1 MIIITCKKAFAQA
14 NCRTAFLTAGM
25 SRAETVRFVFS
36 DDWCGL
42 SKTAVFTDGAKTVDV
57 LPPGWDGD
65 TVPIPH
71 EILTTAGRTARVGV
85 YGTNA
90 SGVVLPT
97 VWATLGKVQPAAEP
111 SGDPSTD
118 PTLPVWAQLQEIIGD
133 LADLTTKAKENLV
146 AAINEAAKTGS
157 GGAGSIDLRTADG
170 YIQYSNDGG
179 ATWENLIALAD
190 LKGEKGDTGAPGP
203 QGVPGEQGPQGE
215 TGPAGPQGETGPAG
229 PQGETGPAGPQGETG
244 PAGPQGKTGPA
255 GQDGAPGKDG
265 SPGKDGTD
273 GAPGQDGFSPS
284 ASVAE
289 TATGATITITDKT
302 GTTTAEVKNGKD
314 GAPGKDGTNGKDGA
328 PGADGAPGTP
338 GTNGTDGKDGTT
350 FTPSVSAAGDLSWS
364 NDGGKANP
372 APINIKGPQGAP
384 GADYTL
390 TDADK
395 TEIAAE
401 AAAALAGTSI
411 PAPAS
416 AAVGQIVKIKAVD
429 AAGKITQT
437 EAVDMPTGST
447 ARRIFPV
454 NFKAAETTRSSHDC
468 TFIGDEIVSFS
479 KPSDGGYARYINPQT
494 WVSPLRRKINFTEA
508 ATGKELEMKS
518 TDYKFGKLLVG
529 NGRAIKSDESSY
541 TDQGA
546 RLYVFHNA
554 ASWRDDPAA
563 EITFDNCGA
572 YDVIDISSLG
582 YKVYGFW
589 GGAADTVFV
598 SCNLFNDV
606 YLIQL
611 GAGTNNLGA
620 GTYSA
625 AGDGRY
631 NGSYK
636 TIRHWT
642 NTNDYGGFA
651 AHGGQYYNGSL
662 YLATNDTSK
671 CTVYRCE
678 LKDDGAMD
686 FDELNFEAYI
696 PSSPNTLMYRYID
709 GMCIKD
715 GTLYAQP
722 LTVGTVNSSNSTI
735 MLVAEL
741 TAFGDKLPDNG
752 SAGQVLT
759 KQTDGSVAWNTPSG
773 GSGGGMEI
781 IASGELSE
789 AATLLE
795 ISTDNDGN
803 AFELTEAVLFVGGA
817 VSEANTANGNMTLR
831 TNINSAAKGGGGTI
845 IAGFFRNASPKKYQI
860 HLVCAGVITGTSFY
874 NGSMTGYV
882 NDHFDTITKIFLFG
896 TDANGKTFGAGTTY
910 ILKGVKK

>member
-1 MIIITCKKAFAQA
+1 MIQIHITKACAHL
-14 NCRTAFLTAGM
+14 CSPPELLTAGM
-25 SRAETVRFVFS
+25 AKAVSVRFAFS
-36 DDWCGL
+36 EDWDGL
-42 SKTAVFTDGAKTVDV
+42 TKTAVFTNRKKTVDV
-57 LPPGWDGD
+57 LESEWDGNRLI
-65 TVPIPH
+65 VPY
-71 EILTTAGRTARVGV
+71 EILADAGLIARVGV
-85 YGTNA
+85 YGSNA

-97 VWATLGKVQPAAEP
+97 VWVTLGKVQPAAEP

-133 LADLTTKAKENLV
+133 LADLTTKAKNNLV

-190 LKGEKGDTGAPGP
+190 LKGEKGDTGATGP
-203 QGVPGEQGPQGE
+203 QGEPGERGPQGE
-215 TGPAGPQGETGPAG
+215 TGLQGP
-229 PQGETGPAGPQGETG
+229 
-244 PAGPQGKTGPA
+244 
-255 GQDGAPGKDG
+255 
-265 SPGKDGTD
+265 
-273 GAPGQDGFSPS
+273 
-284 ASVAE
+284 
-289 TATGATITITDKT
+289 TGAT
-302 GTTTAEVKNGKD
+302 
-314 GAPGKDGTNGKDGA
+314 
-328 PGADGAPGTP
+328 
-338 GTNGTDGKDGTT
+338 
-350 FTPSVSAAGDLSWS
+350 
-364 NDGGKANP
+364 
-372 APINIKGPQGAP
+372 GPQGAP
-384 GADYTL
+384 GKDYTL
-390 TDADK
+390 TNADK
-395 TEIAAE
+395 TEIAAK
-401 AAAALAGTSI
+401 AAAAIAGTSV

-416 AAVGQIVKIKAVD
+416 AAVGQIVRIKAVD

-437 EAVDMPTGST
+437 EAVDLPTGGST

-454 NFKAAETTRSSHDC
+454 NFKAVETNRSSHDC

-479 KPSDGGYARYINPQT
+479 KPSDGGYAQYINPQT
-494 WVSPLRRKINFTEA
+494 WVRMLRRKINFTEA
-508 ATGKELEMKS
+508 ATNKELEMKS

-546 RLYVFHNA
+546 RIYVFYDA
-554 ASWRDDPAA
+554 ANWRDDPAA
-563 EITFDNCGA
+563 EITFDNCGT
-572 YDVIDISSLG
+572 YDVIDISGLG

-611 GAGTNNLGA
+611 GAGTNNLGT

-625 AGDGRY
+625 AEDSRY

-636 TIRHWT
+636 VIGHWT
-642 NTNDYGGFA
+642 NTHNYGNFA

-671 CTVYRCE
+671 CTVYRCVM
-678 LKDDGAMD
+678 KDDQTMD
-686 FDELNFEAYI
+686 FEELNFEAYI

-722 LTVGTVNSSNSTI
+722 LTVGTVNSGNHTI
-735 MLVAEL
+735 MLIANL
-741 TAFGDKLPDNG
+741 TDFGDKFPDGG
-752 SAGQVLT
+752 STGQVLT

-789 AATLLE
+789 DKTLLE

-817 VSEANTANGNMTLR
+817 VSEANTTNGNMIMR
-831 TNINSAAKGGGGTI
+831 TNINSAAKGGGGTLI
-845 IAGFFRNASPKKYQI
+845 TGFFRKANPKKYQI
-860 HLVCAGVITGTSFY
+860 HLVCAGVITGASFY
-874 NGSMTGYV
+874 NGSSTGYV
-882 NDHFDTITKIFLFG
+882 NDNFDTITKIFLFG
-896 TDANGKTFGAGTTY
+896 TDTDGKTFGAGTTY
-910 ILKGVKK
+910 LLKGVKK